1 MDEILAKEKDYTIWR
16 RGRFL
21 AVELLT
27 PHRVLS
33 TSAQGGG
40 QREDLR
46 YLVNH
51 QSCEGS
57 GHDARFLRRRL
68 RALCNAVWSGR
79 SGRGEIWS
87 PKAGWALLRT
97 RKAAVP
103 ATCLAPAS
111 LSRRFVW
118 RLWRWRRGCCG
129 IMAFSINR

>member
-57 GHDARFLRRRL
+57 GH
-68 RALCNAVWSGR
+68 G
-79 SGRGEIWS
+79 
-87 PKAGWALLRT
+87 
-97 RKAAVP
+97 AAP
-103 ATCLAPAS
+103 D
-111 LSRRFVW
+111 
-118 RLWRWRRGCCG
+118 
-129 IMAFSINR
+129 